1 MITVGKI
8 KIMSE
13 NLANKIAA
21 GEVVEKCASVV
32 KELVENSIDAQS
44 DDIKIDL
51 ENGGLKSIK
60 ITDNGVGMEA
70 DDALVAFQRHAT
82 SKLIREDDLFFINTL
97 GFRGEAL
104 PSIAS
109 VSEVDLITCATDI
122 GTHIHI
128 KGGTTEVNEPSP
140 ARHGTQITIS
150 NLFYNTPAR
159 LKYLKS
165 EQYELANTVSY
176 IEKLAL
182 SYPHIKFTLSNNGK
196 IIVKTSGSNNLL
208 KTIHEIYGL
217 QVSSNMIEIS
227 GQTDDY
233 EMTGY
238 ICKPEI
244 LKSNR
249 NHMIT
254 IVNGRVIRNN
264 DLNRAINDAYFR
276 YKPDIKYPVVVLK
289 IETDPTLIDVNI
301 HPTKQD
307 IKMSKAQELYQMI
320 TETIQNAL
328 YKELLVPNA
337 LKEKMPENNSENT
350 DTTSETISEE
360 TTGEQ
365 TELDLFNILPS
376 TMMKPEESTQPKETK
391 SLPKETKNTTSKP
404 SKISADLIL
413 NEPTSSYQSV
423 QNRLLNPEFKAL
435 NLEVIGQTLGTYI
448 VCQNKTG
455 LYLIDQHAA
464 KERVNYERVTKEF
477 TQKNFAT
484 TTMLIPM
491 TIEFSASDFLKI
503 KENISIL
510 NELGITIEEFGVN
523 TYTIKAHPTWLKE
536 GYEEEVIRSILDE
549 IINLGPNFD
558 QVRFN
563 NKLIATI
570 ACKMSIRA
578 NTRLSKEAMEEI
590 VAELCQCQ
598 NPYNCAHGR
607 PTIVKFTTY
616 ELERMFKRV
625 MN

>member
-1 MITVGKI
+1 MGKI

-32 KELVENSIDAQS
+32 KELVENSIDAVS
-44 DDIKIDL
+44 DEIRIDL
-51 ENGGLKSIK
+51 ENGGLKAIK

-70 DDALVAFQRHAT
+70 DDAKVAFQRHAT

-128 KGGTTEVNEPSP
+128 KGGTLEINEPSP
-140 ARHGTQITIS
+140 ARRGTKITIS

-182 SYPHIKFTLSNNGK
+182 SYPKIKFELTNNNK
-196 IIVKTSGSNNLL
+196 VLVKTSGSGNLL

-217 QVSSNMIEIS
+217 QVSSNMIAVS

-233 EMTGY
+233 EMNGY

-254 IVNGRVIRNN
+254 IVNGRIIRNN

-307 IKMSKAQELYQMI
+307 IKLSKAQELYQMI

-337 LKEKMPENNSENT
+337 LKENIEFSKDEILT
-350 DTTSETISEE
+350 KQEE
-360 TTGEQ
+360 TTQNEQ
-365 TELDLFNILPS
+365 TELDLFNILPN
-376 TMMKPEESTQPKETK
+376 TMLSSKDENKKQDNLHATTIERVSQTDYKE
-391 SLPKETKNTTSKP
+391 KNIQT
-404 SKISADLIL
+404 I
-413 NEPTSSYQSV
+413 NEPTPKYQNI

-464 KERVNYERVTKEF
+464 KERVNYELVTKEF
-477 TQKNFAT
+477 TKKEIAT
-484 TTMLIPM
+484 TNMLIPI
-491 TIEFSASDFLKI
+491 TIEFSTSDFLKI

-510 NELGITIEEFGVN
+510 NDLGITIEEFGVN
-523 TYTIKAHPTWLKE
+523 TYTIKSHPTWLKE

-558 QVRFN
+558 RIRFN

-570 ACKMSIRA
+570 ACKMSVRA

-590 VAELCQCQ
+590 IAELSNCQ